1 MSLRPTLGLCIGVL
15 AASFAVT
22 GCVSEWHVGDD
33 GYDEEGLPP
42 CDEPP
47 PPEDGCDSCSGCG
60 SCSGGDGRRGRRR
73 RRGDERRQ
81 RRCAQS
87 RRRIRSVRTNNAC
100 DATHEAAG
108 GFVSL

>member
-42 CDEPP
+42 CDAIRP
-47 PPEDGCDSCSGCG
+47 
-60 SCSGGDGRRGRRR
+60 RRLRRR
-73 RRGDERRQ
+73 NT
-81 RRCAQS
+81 A
-87 RRRIRSVRTNNAC
+87 IVPSVRI
-100 DATHEAAG
+100 
-108 GFVSL
+108 

>member
-60 SCSGGDGRRGRRR
+60 SCDPSWLHSDSATSTWRGWTGAVRLRRPR
-73 RRGDERRQ
+73 DP
-81 RRCAQS
+81 S
-87 RRRIRSVRTNNAC
+87 WLHS
-100 DATHEAAG
+100 D
-108 GFVSL
+108 L